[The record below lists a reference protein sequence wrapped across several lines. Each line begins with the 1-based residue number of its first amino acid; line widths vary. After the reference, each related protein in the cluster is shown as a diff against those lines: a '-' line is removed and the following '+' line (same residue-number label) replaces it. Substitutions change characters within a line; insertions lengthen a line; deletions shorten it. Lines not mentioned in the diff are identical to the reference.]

1 MAVCGMLPSQMTWF
15 FVFALGWLQQGQ
27 PTFRSGVELITVD
40 VHATDRS
47 GRPAVDL
54 TAADFEVH
62 VGGERRK
69 VVSAQL
75 VSYGAAVSAD
85 RSAAADAPAE
95 KEAPRPRR
103 MYVLAIDEHSLHIS
117 NAIAAVRAAERFID
131 ALEPDDLVGL
141 YAYPTGMAYHD
152 LTNDHAAVRRE
163 LHKVGGAF
171 VERPG
176 KFNLTVSEAID
187 IANGDNAVVMQVLR
201 RECGGRSSPGCSAG
215 DIRIE
220 ATAQAAYIEMQAS
233 QSLGGLRGLVR
244 GLAQIPGRKIL
255 VLVSGGLIAT
265 DQAGGRADTS
275 AEISYIARDA
285 ALANLAVFAL
295 HLDWSFI
302 TSATSRA
309 GLRTTLFRDGNL
321 AAGGLERIAGSTGG
335 TMLRV
340 YGTAPEKAFD
350 RVLLETSA
358 YYLVGV
364 ESGASDRDGHPK
376 GIRVTTKR
384 RGVQVRSR
392 PIVVIPAK

>member
-1 MAVCGMLPSQMTWF
+1 MTWF
-15 FVFALGWLQQGQ
+15 LVFALGWLQQGQ
-27 PTFRSGVELITVD
+27 PTFRSGVELISID

-47 GRPAVDL
+47 GRPVVDL

-75 VSYGAAVSAD
+75 ISYGAAAPSTNRPATAEVSGA
-85 RSAAADAPAE
+85 
-95 KEAPRPRR
+95 EAPRPRR
-103 MYVLAIDEHSLHIS
+103 MYVLAVDEHSLHVS
-117 NAIAAVRAAERFID
+117 NAMAAVRAAERFID

-141 YAYPTGMAYHD
+141 YAYPTGAAYHD
-152 LTNDHAAVRRE
+152 LTNDHRAVRRE
-163 LHKVGGAF
+163 LQKVGGVF

-187 IANGDNAVVMQVLR
+187 IANRDNAVVREVLR
-201 RECGGRSSPGCSAG
+201 RECGGRSSPGCSPR
-215 DIRIE
+215 DIDAE
-220 ATAQAAYIEMQAS
+220 GTAQAAYIEMQAS

-244 GLAQIPGRKIL
+244 GLAKISGRKNL
-255 VLVSGGLIAT
+255 VLVSGGLITT

-275 AEISYIARDA
+275 SEISSLAREA

-302 TSATSRA
+302 TSATSRS
-309 GLRTTLFRDGNL
+309 GLRTTLFRDGDL

-358 YYLVGV
+358 YYLLGV
-364 ESGASDRDGHPK
+364 ESAETDRDGNPK
-376 GIRVTTKR
+376 GIRVNTKR
-384 RGVQVRSR
+384 RGVQLRSR
-392 PIVVIPAK
+392 PIVVIPKK

>member
-1 MAVCGMLPSQMTWF
+1 MTWF
-15 FVFALGWLQQGQ
+15 LVFVLGWLQQGQ
-27 PTFRSGVELITVD
+27 PTFRSGVELVSVD

-47 GRPAVDL
+47 GRPVLDL

-75 VSYGAAVSAD
+75 ISYDAAPSVN
-85 RSAAADAPAE
+85 RSAPADARAE
-95 KEAPRPRR
+95 EAPRPRR

-117 NAIAAVRAAERFID
+117 NAIAAVRAAEGFID

-141 YAYPTGMAYHD
+141 YAYPTGTAYHD

-163 LHKVGGAF
+163 LQKVGGAF

-176 KFNLTVSEAID
+176 TFNLTVSEAID
-187 IANGDNAVVMQVLR
+187 IANRDDAVVMQVLR
-201 RECGGRSSPGCSAG
+201 RECGGRPSPGCSAG
-215 DIRIE
+215 DIRTE

-265 DQAGGRADTS
+265 DQVGGRADTS
-275 AEISYIARDA
+275 AEITYLAREA

-302 TSATSRA
+302 TSATSRS

-358 YYLVGV
+358 YYLLGV
-364 ESGASDRDGHPK
+364 ESRPSDHDGHPN
-376 GIRVTTKR
+376 GIRVSTKR

-392 PIVVIPAK
+392 PTVVIRKK